1 MRLRV
6 NRSESAFT
14 MRGHGVH
21 THSSWALEKAEDW
34 ELDGPKRGYCAALK
48 EGAHLLKLIGDP

>member
-1 MRLRV
+1 
-6 NRSESAFT
+6 

-21 THSSWALEKAEDW
+21 SAFELGLDKAEDW

-48 EGAHLLKLIGDP
+48 EGAHLLKPIGDP